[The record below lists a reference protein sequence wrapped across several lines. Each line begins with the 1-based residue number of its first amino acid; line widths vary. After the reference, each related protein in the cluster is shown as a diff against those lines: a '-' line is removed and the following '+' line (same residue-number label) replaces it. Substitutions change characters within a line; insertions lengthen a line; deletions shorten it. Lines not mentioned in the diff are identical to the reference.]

1 MYAGWQRV
9 PVSVI
14 EGSVYVGWQH
24 VPVSVTEGSLCTLV
38 GSVCT
43 CQ

>member
-1 MYAGWQRV
+1 MYTGWQHV